1 MFSHRGLMLREE
13 GVMVRISTSKEI
25 QGKIY
30 IYFFFW
36 GGINYYQNF
45 TVMSEMFRR
54 LIICSSFVSLQTGC
68 KSWCTQMPHLSHSNP
83 LNHLYYKVIQSKQCK
98 IMTKTDYNNNKTTK
112 RFSFPDSIHRFQ
124 NFTSKNKALCINII
138 FNVYD
143 NLWYLGSLLSKC
155 NIQ

>member
-1 MFSHRGLMLREE
+1 MLREE

-68 KSWCTQMPHLSHSNP
+68 KS
-83 LNHLYYKVIQSKQCK
+83 
-98 IMTKTDYNNNKTTK
+98 
-112 RFSFPDSIHRFQ
+112 
-124 NFTSKNKALCINII
+124 
-138 FNVYD
+138 
-143 NLWYLGSLLSKC
+143 
-155 NIQ
+155 